1 MPLINIKTTGYSVMK
16 YLNFTAAMLLMGFF
30 SISCQQNEPSSPE
43 TMIATTENTTGM
55 LQHTVY
61 FYLNDN
67 VTEEQRMDFESGLKE
82 LLEIETIYKSEL
94 GVPGDTESRDV
105 TDHSFGY
112 SIFTW
117 FESME
122 DYKTYAEH
130 PDHLQF
136 IDTYNSLWADVK
148 VYDSEL
154 IEK

>member
-1 MPLINIKTTGYSVMK
+1 MKTLKTVFS
-16 YLNFTAAMLLMGFF
+16 LMLLGTIFTG
-30 SISCQQNEPSSPE
+30 CQQPEDTTTE
-43 TMIATTENTTGM
+43 TMISTTENTTGM

-61 FYLNDN
+61 FYLNDD
-67 VTEEQRMDFESGLKE
+67 VTDQQRDEFESGLKD
-82 LLEIETIYKSEL
+82 LLEIESIYKFEL

-105 TDHSFGY
+105 TDHSFAY

-117 FESME
+117 FENMD
-122 DYKTYAEH
+122 DYKTYDEH

-136 IDTYNSLWADVK
+136 IDTYSSLWADVK